1 MTGLAHLTPYQ
12 RQLLVDLYR
21 HREAVAGASG
31 YRFRG
36 QPAPINRASVD
47 ALLDRKLAQEVPG
60 RGAVRLRLSPEGILL
75 AAEASARPL
84 KRRAAK

>member
-12 RQLLVDLYR
+12 RQLLADLYR
-21 HREAVAGASG
+21 HREAIAGATG

-60 RGAVRLRLSPEGILL
+60 HGAVRLRLSPEGILL
-75 AAEASARPL
+75 AAEASSRQP